1 MSAPGYGRAE
11 GQVTPETERLR
22 LAGYRLTDLNAAAGA
37 VVWLAALVAATADAV
52 PLSPVDRFVALAVL
66 VLVPLG
72 LGLVGVPDSRIAV
85 AAARAAAVASLPAA
99 LAALAGLALP
109 VGSAASV
116 ALALPWLAV
125 TGAIAVVGVVRLRDA
140 GTISLPELAVSAACL
155 YVPVGAVALVLHRAG
170 VFLRFEPI
178 IVLLTAVHYHYAG
191 FVLPLAVGLLARVLA
206 DGDGFEGVA
215 GRVGVAALLV
225 LVGNIALI
233 AVGITF
239 SPLLEVVAVA
249 LFTVAVVVFAG
260 LALRRAIPRLP
271 RLPGVLLAVACCTL
285 FASMALALAYGYS
298 AFRPAEALVGIGTM
312 IRWHG
317 ALNAFGFAV
326 PALLAFRLLD

>member
-1 MSAPGYGRAE
+1 M
-11 GQVTPETERLR
+11 T
-22 LAGYRLTDLNAAAGA
+22 
-37 VVWLAALVAATADAV
+37 
-52 PLSPVDRFVALAVL
+52 
-66 VLVPLG
+66 
-72 LGLVGVPDSRIAV
+72 
-85 AAARAAAVASLPAA
+85 
-99 LAALAGLALP
+99 
-109 VGSAASV
+109 
-116 ALALPWLAV
+116 
-125 TGAIAVVGVVRLRDA
+125 
-140 GTISLPELAVSAACL
+140 AACL
-155 YVPVGAVALVLHRAG
+155 YVPVGSVALVLHRAG

-191 FVLPLAVGLLARVLA
+191 FVLPLVVGLLARVLA
-206 DGDGFEGVA
+206 DNDGFGGLA
-215 GRVGVAALLV
+215 GRLGLVALLV

-239 SPLLEVVAVA
+239 SPLLEVVTVA

-271 RLPGVLLAVACCTL
+271 RLPGALLAVACATL

-298 AFRPAEALVGIGTM
+298 AFRRSDALVGLGTM

-326 PALLAFRLLD
+326 PALLAFRLLDRAE

>member
-1 MSAPGYGRAE
+1 VSATEYGHRDGSAA
-11 GQVTPETERLR
+11 TRRLR
-22 LAGYRLTDLNAAAGA
+22 LRGYRVTDLIAAAGA
-37 VVWLAALVAATADAV
+37 LVWVGVVAAGLGDIL

-72 LGLVGVPDSRIAV
+72 LGQVPSTDSRLGV
-85 AAARAAAVASLPAA
+85 LAARGATVASLPAA
-99 LAALAGLALP
+99 LAVVGALALP
-109 VGSAASV
+109 VGSLPSV
-116 ALALPWLAV
+116 LLALPWLVV
-125 TGAIAVVGVVRLRDA
+125 TGAIAVVGLSRLREL
-140 GTISLPELAVSAACL
+140 GLGSLPELSVTAALL

-191 FVLPLAVGLLARVLA
+191 FVLPLVAGLTARVIDA
-206 DGDGFEGVA
+206 HGGFEGAV
-215 GRVGVAALLV
+215 GRLAAAALLV
-225 LVGNIALI
+225 LVGNVALI

-249 LFTVAVVVFAG
+249 LFTVAVAVFAAV
-260 LALRRAIPRLP
+260 ALRRAVPRLP
-271 RLPGVLLAVACCTL
+271 RLPAALLAVACCTL

-298 AFRPAEALVGIGTM
+298 AFRPSDALVGIGTM

-317 ALNAFGFAV
+317 ALNAFGFAI
-326 PALLAFRLLD
+326 PALLAFRLLDD